1 MLALNI
7 EDNKYVINNNEY
19 KDNFEWQGWLISKAQ
34 EIIISLEKYAE
45 SKTY

>member
-19 KDNFEWQGWLISKAQ
+19 KDNFEWQGWLISKSQ